1 LSNSFCSADR
11 IFRKFRGSNQSDFAL
26 GKKIKRFSSK
36 MIKYYEQNIK
46 LYFSSIKNYKFIT
59 KGSLTYQKFNFKK
72 YSLLAKSK

>member
-1 LSNSFCSADR
+1 
-11 IFRKFRGSNQSDFAL
+11 
-26 GKKIKRFSSK
+26 